1 MPAQAAG
8 GVQITATDGG
18 AGNRSTSATT
28 GCPCSSRYFGLTG
41 HTASNPPSSTRDHTI
56 APILPARDDAPTTAT
71 DLGWNNASR
80 WRTVTSAPCGN
91 ERRPDRHAA
100 RAGHTPIDANPKHR
114 RSACGCLYAERP
126 TVRPT
131 STLAS
136 WACNTSTEAIAAR
149 RPSTSARRKRCRQ
162 RDAASASSK
171 VRIYRS
177 HGETLRELHGA
188 TRQHAKGD
196 RNSQHACTTRMAQ
209 AIAHALRNCAVVY
222 RNSPRYPGESQ
233 RIRKTGSVN
242 CAASQFNTPS
252 GIAPEMHTK
261 RCDMAFAPS
270 VSTRGFSGVSP

>member
-1 MPAQAAG
+1 MPAYRGRRADHGHRWRRGQPVDIG
-8 GVQITATDGG
+8 NDRMPVQLTILRIDG
-18 AGNRSTSATT
+18 
-28 GCPCSSRYFGLTG
+28 P
-41 HTASNPPSSTRDHTI
+41 HASNPPSSTRDHTI

-80 WRTVTSAPCGN
+80 WRTVTSAPAVTKDDPIGMRHGQAI
-91 ERRPDRHAA
+91 RRSTRTPSIGEAHAA
-100 RAGHTPIDANPKHR
+100 AYMPNGRLFDPRQRSHHGPATPVRKPSPRAGRAHPLGANG
-114 RSACGCLYAERP
+114 AG
-126 TVRPT
+126 V
-131 STLAS
+131 
-136 WACNTSTEAIAAR
+136 
-149 RPSTSARRKRCRQ
+149 Q

-209 AIAHALRNCAVVY
+209 ANAHALRNCAAVY

-252 GIAPEMHTK
+252 GIAPEMHTNK
-261 RCDMAFAPS
+261 TVRRPHGRSHRQS
-270 VSTRGFSGVSP
+270 VRER

>member
-1 MPAQAAG
+1 MPAVAG

-41 HTASNPPSSTRDHTI
+41 HTPRIHRRARATTPSRRYCPRATTRRRPQRTWAGTTHRDGERSHRLPAVTKDDPIGMRHGQAIRRSTR
-56 APILPARDDAPTTAT
+56 
-71 DLGWNNASR
+71 
-80 WRTVTSAPCGN
+80 
-91 ERRPDRHAA
+91 
-100 RAGHTPIDANPKHR
+100 TPSIGEAH
-114 RSACGCLYAERP
+114 GCLYAERP

-149 RPSTSARRKRCRQ
+149 RRAHPLGANGAGVQ

-209 AIAHALRNCAVVY
+209 ANAHALRNCAAVY
-222 RNSPRYPGESQ
+222 GIRRDIPANRSEFAKRDPLIARRRSSIRHRES
-233 RIRKTGSVN
+233 RRKCTNKTVRRPHGRSHRQSVR
-242 CAASQFNTPS
+242 
-252 GIAPEMHTK
+252 E
-261 RCDMAFAPS
+261 R
-270 VSTRGFSGVSP
+270 